1 MTDPDIPDEALRA
14 ARSAIEGC
22 DGFLGEPYSEEGVR
36 RAAAAAYRAGREDA
50 ATAIV
55 ESPAIHWAGST
66 LTAGNAVA
74 LASGDHVNPGR
85 FFPAPPPPMCP
96 ACDIRHAPP
105 IHYDAG

>member
-1 MTDPDIPDEALRA
+1 MNDQTIPAEALQA
-14 ARSAIEGC
+14 ARSAIESH
-22 DGFLGEPYSEEGVR
+22 DGFLGEPYSEEGIR

-55 ESPAIHWAGST
+55 ESPTIYWAGSS

-96 ACDIRHAPP
+96 PCGIRHAPP
-105 IHYDAG
+105 IHNDAG